1 MWRFDLVWGS
11 SMDKPLAGF
20 VALAGATP
28 LIVRRAWRW
37 PMLSLVILSGGLLL
51 GTPGEIRACGDVEDN
66 DAQLREEAR
75 EVVSQYAKDFDEY
88 VKALRQSKTPEQRN
102 KAD

>member
-28 LIVRRAWRW
+28 LIVRPR
-37 PMLSLVILSGGLLL
+37 MELVDAKSRHPHRGPS
-51 GTPGEIRACGDVEDN
+51 PGYAGRN
-66 DAQLREEAR
+66 PRLR
-75 EVVSQYAKDFDEY
+75 
-88 VKALRQSKTPEQRN
+88 
-102 KAD
+102 